1 MEDSIADGGN
11 QGPYWGLVMRHA
23 NHSEGADKIDL
34 MRVSALA
41 TQLAELEAEAEAGR
55 RGDSQWEYQGA
66 LAVLDSD
73 GAFLEQWA
81 SWGLD

>member
-1 MEDSIADGGN
+1 
-11 QGPYWGLVMRHA
+11 
-23 NHSEGADKIDL
+23 

-41 TQLAELEAEAEAGR
+41 TQLEAEADAGR
-55 RGDSQWEYQGA
+55 RGEGQWEHQGA

-73 GAFLEQWA
+73 GAFLEQRA